1 MRSLVAWLLDENGR
15 EFGACCVAIA
25 LPGRDRLPPGPARAF
40 VEFLHRLYDSAGRPA
55 SRQVS
60 RAIFKRADLE
70 SVSHETV
77 SAALR
82 GKIPAW
88 GKVQSIVIVLV
99 DSSVDEWD
107 LAAVLGRLNRLWLAT
122 RSTTATDEEHA
133 ADEGDDRTQVVDSPT
148 EVAPSQR
155 HNPSVPASEARRQS
169 VVADV
174 APIIGDLP
182 DRNPHFTGRE
192 ILLDAMRDQHRKDPN
207 APLVLF
213 GLGGVGKTQLARE
226 YADRNAGDYSVI
238 WWVSA
243 NQVEQARQSLVS
255 LAQRLKLP
263 QRRNAE
269 LTIAGLLGHLESQRL
284 SFLLVF
290 DGVEDEDIRRLIP
303 SIGGNVIVTT
313 RDPAWAHDSANAGL
327 EVLDF
332 DQSETVQFLR
342 KRDAAMTGVQAAELT
357 RSLGRLPLALEQF
370 AAVRVASGLSWE
382 ELLAGLEGPEL
393 FSAATAEPAHYPHTV
408 GVSLQLALGQLRSAN
423 PSAVQVFALFAWFGA
438 EPVSVPL
445 LRLGANAD
453 IPQGLQRTLG
463 NPIQL
468 RQAVQDIN
476 RYGLGRLHTKE
487 QRLEVQPMVRL
498 VLRHS
503 LSPEER
509 ERALLSVQAIL
520 TAADQGWPD
529 DLAVLE
535 MHRAMAP
542 HVLPAGLIDSRHPA
556 AVRAVHHQIR
566 YRYLLGDYED
576 ARRLGEAA
584 VTTWRDP
591 AFLGPDHERVLLAT
605 REWANALRSL
615 GRYQQAR
622 ELTAD
627 AMRRLRNNPQYGEDH
642 PYALDMTR
650 SHAAD
655 LRIGGEYQK
664 ALDLDRATAARHVR
678 RFGED
683 SERTLAS
690 RHNLA
695 VGLRLIGDFRGAEAI
710 DRHELAL
717 HRERR
722 GNGDRKTLLSIVAL
736 AEDLFGLGRYRDVLE
751 VQYPALQ
758 AAERALR
765 PGDLAILLARRMV
778 ALARRRLGEV
788 TQAAEILRETYEE
801 SVESFGAN
809 HEVALAATMSY
820 ANALRDRRRDGGA
833 FAFAVDAVN
842 VYEQA
847 FGHAN
852 PLTLAA
858 QLNLA
863 VILRGRSELAQARRA
878 DDAAWRALTSV
889 AGGRHPLTI
898 VATINLATDMA
909 LDGDH
914 EGALAMSVTAWNA
927 AREVRG
933 PRHSDTLVA
942 AANLALDRAVNGARG
957 AASVGPRIDEV
968 LADLRRTLG
977 PDHLAVRNAA
987 AGVRLECDVEPPFL

>member
-1 MRSLVAWLLDENGR
+1 
-15 EFGACCVAIA
+15 VAIA
-25 LPGRDRLPPGPARAF
+25 LPGRDRLPPSPARDF
-40 VEFLHRLYDSAGRPA
+40 VEALHRLYDSAGQPA

-60 RAIFKRADLE
+60 RAIFKRTDLAE
-70 SVSHETV
+70 TVSHETV

-88 GKVQSIVIVLV
+88 GKMRSIVIVLV
-99 DSSVDEWD
+99 DMSDDDWH
-107 LAAVLGRLNRLWLAT
+107 LGTVLTQLNRLWLGT
-122 RSTTATDEEHA
+122 RVTDAGAEEEP
-133 ADEGDDRTQVVDSPT
+133 ADDVSSVDASAVALSSPRDSSF
-148 EVAPSQR
+148 VLASAP
-155 HNPSVPASEARRQS
+155 RRPV
-169 VVADV
+169 VVAEATPV
-174 APIIGDLP
+174 VGDLP
-182 DRNPHFTGRE
+182 ERNAYFTGRE
-192 ILLDAMRDQHRKDPN
+192 ILLDSMRDQHRHDPN

-226 YADRNAGDYSVI
+226 YVERNAGDYSVI
-238 WWVSA
+238 WWVPA
-243 NQVEQARQSLVS
+243 NQVEQARRSLVT

-263 QRRNAE
+263 LRRNAE
-269 LTIAGLLGHLESQRL
+269 LTIAGLLSHLESQRL

-313 RDPAWAHDSANAGL
+313 RDPAWAHDSANFGI

-332 DQSETVQFLR
+332 DMAETIQFLR
-342 KRDAAMTGVQAAELT
+342 KRDSGMTGSLAAELT
-357 RSLGRLPLALEQF
+357 RSLGQLPLALEQF
-370 AAVRVASGLSWE
+370 VALRLASGLSWE
-382 ELLAGLEGPEL
+382 ELVSGLEGPEL
-393 FSAATAEPAHYPHTV
+393 FSAATAEPTHYPHTV
-408 GVSLQLALGQLRSAN
+408 AVSLQLALGQLRSAN
-423 PSAVQVFALFAWFGA
+423 PSAVQVFALFAWFGP

-445 LRLGANAD
+445 LRLGAGAD

-476 RYGLGRLHTKE
+476 RYGLGRLHTEE

-503 LSPEER
+503 LPAEER

-542 HVLPAGLIDSRHPA
+542 HVLPANLIASRRPES
-556 AVRAVHHQIR
+556 VRAVHHQIR

-615 GRYQQAR
+615 GMYSQAR
-622 ELTAD
+622 DLTAD
-627 AMRRLRNNPQYGEDH
+627 AMGQLRDNPQYGEDH
-642 PYALDMTR
+642 PYALDMAR

-655 LRIGGEYQK
+655 LRIGGEYQR
-664 ALDLDRATAARHVR
+664 ALDLDRATHDRHVR
-678 RFGED
+678 RYGED

-695 VGLRLIGDFRGAEAI
+695 VGLRLLGDFRAAEAI
-710 DRHELAL
+710 DRHETAL

-722 GNGDRKTLLSIVAL
+722 GNSDRKTLLSISAV
-736 AEDLFGLGRYRDVLE
+736 AEDLFGLGRYREVLE
-751 VQYPALQ
+751 LQYPALDT
-758 AAERALR
+758 AERVLR
-765 PGDLAILLARRMV
+765 SGDPAILIARRVV
-778 ALARRRLGEV
+778 AIARRRIGEIGH
-788 TQAAEILRETYEE
+788 AAELLREAYEE

-809 HEVALAATMSY
+809 HELTLAATMSY
-820 ANALRDRRRDGGA
+820 ANALRDRRRDGDAYA
-833 FAFAVDAVN
+833 FAIEAVN
-842 VYEQA
+842 AYEQA

-863 VILRGRSELAQARRA
+863 VILRRRSELTQARRV
-878 DDAAWRALTSV
+878 DEGTWRALRSAV
-889 AGGRHPLTI
+889 GDRHPLTV

-909 LDGDH
+909 LDGDRD
-914 EGALAMSVTAWNA
+914 GSLAMSVLAWDV

-933 PRHSDTLVA
+933 PRHSDTLIA
-942 AANLALDRAVNGARG
+942 GANLALDRAAAG
-957 AASVGPRIDEV
+957 AAGAGDAGPQIDEV

-977 PDHLAVRNAA
+977 PDHLAVRDAA
-987 AGVRLECDVEPPFL
+987 AGTRLECDVEPPFL